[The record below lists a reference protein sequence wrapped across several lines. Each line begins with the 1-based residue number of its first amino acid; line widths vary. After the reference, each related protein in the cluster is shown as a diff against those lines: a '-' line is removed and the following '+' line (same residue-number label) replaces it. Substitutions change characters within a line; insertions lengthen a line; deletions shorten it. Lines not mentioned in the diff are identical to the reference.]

1 MNSRQRI
8 LVVVDPTS
16 EAQPALARGA
26 WLAHAHGCGLELFIC
41 HYDPYLSGERFFDSP
56 GLAKARRQVSDAM
69 LERLARVAEPLAR
82 DGLDVI
88 TDVAWDT
95 PLDEGIVRKV
105 LASSPSLVLK
115 DTHYHNVLKR
125 SIFSNTDWN
134 LVRGC
139 PAPLWLVKPTDLP
152 EPLRIIAA
160 VDPMHE
166 HDKPAAL
173 DHAIVDQAQQI
184 AGRCKGELHLFHC
197 FDPSPAIAGAA
208 TTIATPISIPADGIT
223 EAMEKAHNQALAE
236 FAAGYDLAESQVH
249 LLRGPARELLPELA
263 AQQRVGLVVMG
274 AVARGAV
281 RRFFIG
287 STAEQVLDRLPCD
300 VLIIKSEDFVSPLSL
315 EDAADKR

>member
-1 MNSRQRI
+1 MNSEQRI

-16 EAQPALARGA
+16 EAQPALARAA
-26 WLAHAHGCGLELFIC
+26 WLASAHACGLELFIC

-56 GLAKARRQVSDAM
+56 GLKKARRQVSDAM
-69 LERLARVAEPLAR
+69 LERLARLAEPLAG

-88 TDVAWDT
+88 TDVAWDS

-115 DTHYHNVLKR
+115 DTHYHNALKR
-125 SIFSNTDWN
+125 SLFSNTDWN
-134 LVRGC
+134 LVRSC
-139 PAPLWLVKPTDLP
+139 PAPLWLVKPHDLP

-173 DHAIVDQAQQI
+173 DHAIIDHAQRI
-184 AGRCKGELHLFHC
+184 TTRCNGELHLFHSY
-197 FDPSPAIAGAA
+197 DPSPAIAGAA
-208 TTIATPISIPADGIT
+208 TTIATPISVPASGIT
-223 EAMEKAHNQALAE
+223 EAMQQAHSEALAE
-236 FAAGYDLAESQVH
+236 FAATYELPEAQVH

-263 AQQRVGLVVMG
+263 AQQRAGLVVMG

-300 VLIIKSEDFVSPLSL
+300 VLIIKPEGFVSNLRV
-315 EDAADKR
+315 EDGAGKR